1 MNPDLKQQL
10 IAEEGLKLKPY
21 VDTVGKVTIGV
32 GRNLTDVG
40 ISQDEAFLLLE
51 HDVDTAVAA
60 CAQYAWFGT
69 LNQARQCALVDLMV
83 NIGATKFRGFK
94 RMIAALE
101 QGDYAAAAGQLR
113 SSAWASQVQPSRRD
127 RVVHQLATGANA

>member
-1 MNPDLKQQL
+1 MS
-10 IAEEGLKLKPY
+10 ASHRTKPSCCSNTMSIPPSPP
-21 VDTVGKVTIGV
+21 VP
-32 GRNLTDVG
+32 
-40 ISQDEAFLLLE
+40 
-51 HDVDTAVAA
+51 
-60 CAQYAWFGT
+60 QYAWFGT
-69 LNQARQCALVDLMV
+69 LNQARQCALVDLMF